1 MAEVKRILVAG
12 VGYQNLRDMS
22 VGPLLVER
30 LRRREWPP
38 GVQIEDLSLG
48 AIAALHYL
56 QLHPPFDAA
65 LFVGGESC
73 PERTAAP
80 GTIRR
85 YTWSVP
91 PGVGEDD
98 IQAAVA
104 EAVTGVISLPAML
117 LVVGHFGSLPARTRV
132 IEIEP
137 RDVAWGPE
145 ISPPVTKV
153 LDAVEEMVLDE
164 VRELA
169 S

>member
-1 MAEVKRILVAG
+1 MAEAKRILVAG

-22 VGPLLVER
+22 VGPLLIER

-65 LFVGGESC
+65 LFFGGESC
-73 PERTAAP
+73 PERPAVA

-85 YTWSVP
+85 YTWSMP

-117 LVVGHFGSLPARTRV
+117 LVVGHFGALPARTRV

-137 RDVAWGPE
+137 RDVEWGPDF
-145 ISPPVTKV
+145 SPPVMQA
-153 LDAVEEMVLDE
+153 LEEAEEMVLQE
-164 VRELA
+164 VREMTA
-169 S
+169 

>member
-1 MAEVKRILVAG
+1 MADAKRILVAG

-22 VGPLLVER
+22 VGPLLIER

-73 PERTAAP
+73 PKGTDAP

-85 YTWSVP
+85 YAWSPP
-91 PGVGEDD
+91 PGADD
-98 IQAAVA
+98 EAVQDAVA

-117 LVVGHFGSLPARTRV
+117 LVIGHFGALPARTRV

-137 RDVAWGPE
+137 RDVEWGPDF
-145 ISPPVTKV
+145 SPPVMQA
-153 LDAVEEMVLDE
+153 LEEAEEMVLQE
-164 VRELA
+164 VREMT